1 MRFVTRFGVV
11 SALAALAFVLAWP
24 VASLAAEMRG
34 ITATEIKIGQ
44 TMPYSGPVSAFGA
57 LGKGEVGYFKML
69 NERGGIN
76 GRKVNLISLDDGYA
90 PPKTVE
96 QTRRLVESDE
106 VALIFAS
113 IGTAHTTA
121 IAKYLQSKNVPQLFI
136 GSGASKFADLTQYP
150 QATLGV
156 QGPFRYEARLYARY
170 ALAKNPN
177 AKFAV
182 ISQNDDYGRDYILG
196 LKDVLGEKYDSVV
209 TAATYEIQDPTIDSQ
224 IVKLKASGAD
234 VLVIAATPKF
244 AAQSIRKV
252 FEIGWKPM
260 TFLSNVAV
268 WVSTVMEP
276 AGLEAGVGI
285 LSTAYVKDPDDP
297 AWKDDPG
304 VRGWREFMTKYV
316 PEADQHDTNY
326 VNAYNSAMALEAVLK
341 ACGGDHVDERGPHLL
356 PFSGLQPAVRIDPE
370 LCVGEPAPRELDEIS
385 HLADLRHARRMD
397 VVDAGADLVRIAVV
411 LEGVEQFHLRARG
424 LDRDHVGVH
433 GANRVDDVVEFGIA
447 HMGVDLGFVAHAR
460 GTEPEAVD
468 RPVEIGL
475 PLRLS
480 QRQPL
485 AQRGLV
491 NLDHAGAGGF
501 EIADLVADRERDLPA
516 DLASRCVVADERPV
530 EDGDGAGQHRLHRL
544 LRQRLCK
551 PPPFDRHRLRTRDVA
566 KENRRPDAA
575 RAIGLHPA
583 VFGEDEA

>member
-1 MRFVTRFGVV
+1 MVGVLSGVMACSLPTRAGSTAPVAARAVGARQKGEGLMRLAIRLGAL
-11 SALAALAFVLAWP
+11 SALMVLTWPAVSMAAD
-24 VASLAAEMRG
+24 MRG
-34 ITATEIKIGQ
+34 VTATEIKIGQ

-69 NERGGIN
+69 NARGGIN
-76 GRKVNLISLDDGYA
+76 GRKINLISLDDSYA

-106 VALIFAS
+106 VALIFSS
-113 IGTAHTTA
+113 IGTAHNTA
-121 IAKYLQSKNVPQLFI
+121 IAKYLQGKNIPQLFV
-136 GSGASKFADLTQYP
+136 GSGASKFADIAQYP
-150 QATLGV
+150 QATLCV

-182 ISQNDDYGRDYILG
+182 ISQNDNFGRDYLLG

-209 TAATYEIQDPTIDSQ
+209 TGATYEIQDPTIDSQ

-297 AWKDDPG
+297 AWKDDAG
-304 VRGWREFMTKYV
+304 VKGWREFMIKYV
-316 PEADQHDTNY
+316 PDADLHDTNY

-341 ACGGDHVDERGPHLL
+341 ACGEDLSTENILKQAYAIKDLELPMLL
-356 PFSGLQPAVRIDPE
+356 PGIKVNTSPTDHIP
-370 LCVGEPAPRELDEIS
+370 
-385 HLADLRHARRMD
+385 
-397 VVDAGADLVRIAVV
+397 
-411 LEGVEQFHLRARG
+411 VEQMQFMRFNG
-424 LDRDHVGVH
+424 K
-433 GANRVDDVVEFGIA
+433 
-447 HMGVDLGFVAHAR
+447 
-460 GTEPEAVD
+460 TW
-468 RPVEIGL
+468 
-475 PLRLS
+475 
-480 QRQPL
+480 
-485 AQRGLV
+485 
-491 NLDHAGAGGF
+491 
-501 EIADLVADRERDLPA
+501 ER
-516 DLASRCVVADERPV
+516 
-530 EDGDGAGQHRLHRL
+530 
-544 LRQRLCK
+544 
-551 PPPFDRHRLRTRDVA
+551 
-566 KENRRPDAA
+566 
-575 RAIGLHPA
+575 
-583 VFGEDEA
+583 FGELQTGN